1 MDKQSVKGSLSFMAF
16 LMFLMLAFWCVN
28 MYRHISSGRWTK
40 GQKMIDIVGALM
52 LLAVFGSMI
61 LPILKR

>member
-1 MDKQSVKGSLSFMAF
+1 MNKQNIKGSLSFMTF
-16 LMFLMLAFWCVN
+16 LMFLMLAIWCLN
-28 MYRHISSGRWTK
+28 MFKHINSGRWTK

>member
-1 MDKQSVKGSLSFMAF
+1 MQENVKGSVSFMAF
-16 LMFLMLAFWCVN
+16 MIFLLLVFWCIN
-28 MYRHISSGRWTK
+28 TYKHISSGRWTK